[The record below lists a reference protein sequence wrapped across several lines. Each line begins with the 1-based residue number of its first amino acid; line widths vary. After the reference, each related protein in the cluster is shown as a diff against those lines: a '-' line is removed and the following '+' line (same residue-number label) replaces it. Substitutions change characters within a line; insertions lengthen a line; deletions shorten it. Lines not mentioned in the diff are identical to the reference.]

1 MNGKALFFASVSVFS
16 CSAQGPLDEAA
27 SVPPPPPPGEE
38 RSAARGENQLSPI
51 DREGYAEGDL
61 AMTDRLRQGLMQHEA
76 LSFDAKNVKVIT
88 QGGRV
93 TLRGAVKNA
102 KERVDIERLAL
113 KTAGSG
119 NVDSQLEVMP

>member
-27 SVPPPPPPGEE
+27 SVPPPPPGEE

>member
-16 CSAQGPLDEAA
+16 CSAQGPRDDAA
-27 SVPPPPPPGEE
+27 SVPPPPPGEE
-38 RSAARGENQLSPI
+38 RSAARGENQQLSPI
-51 DREGYAEGDL
+51 DREGHAEGDL
-61 AMTDRLRQGLMQHEA
+61 AMTNRLRQGLMQHEA

-113 KTAGSG
+113 KTAGNG

>member
-1 MNGKALFFASVSVFS
+1 MNGRALFFASVSAFS
-16 CSAQGPLDEAA
+16 CSAQGPREDTP
-27 SVPPPPPPGEE
+27 SVPPASEE
-38 RSAARGENQLSPI
+38 RSAAGEERAGKELSPL
-51 DREGYAEGDL
+51 DQGQGEGDL
-61 AMTDRLRQGLMQHEA
+61 AISKRLRQGLMQHEA
-76 LSFDAKNVKVIT
+76 LSIDAKNVKIIT

-113 KTAGSG
+113 KTAGNG

>member
-16 CSAQGPLDEAA
+16 CSAQGPRDDAA
-27 SVPPPPPPGEE
+27 SVPPSPPGEE

-61 AMTDRLRQGLMQHEA
+61 AITDRLRQGLMQHEA
-76 LSFDAKNVKVIT
+76 LSLDAKNVRVIT

-113 KTAGSG
+113 KTAGNG

>member
-1 MNGKALFFASVSVFS
+1 MNGRALFFASVSMFS
-16 CSAQGPLDEAA
+16 CSAQGPRDDTP
-27 SVPPPPPPGEE
+27 SVPPSGEE
-38 RSAARGENQLSPI
+38 RSAARQERSGQELSPL
-51 DREGYAEGDL
+51 DQGQGEGDL
-61 AMTDRLRQGLMQHEA
+61 AVTQRLRQGLMQHEA

-113 KTAGSG
+113 KTAGNG